1 MRFILGLIWLENE
14 YFEEFSPIPATFIT
28 LDIHPIPN
36 EIQNHTPYYI
46 TTVAVF
52 RYGDE

>member
-1 MRFILGLIWLENE
+1 MRFILGLIRPENE